1 MPPWLFVDASMSY
14 KSYIRGGDT
23 LAESKIKSRA
33 LRHVS
38 GKLDSGKASSRKGH
52 TKLHL
57 AVRKY
62 TITDKTRE
70 LVEKPSKGTELA
82 KGSKSCLP

>member
-38 GKLDSGKASSRKGH
+38 GKLYGEKR
-52 TKLHL
+52 
-57 AVRKY
+57 V
-62 TITDKTRE
+62 
-70 LVEKPSKGTELA
+70 VEETVQNPVKRYVYVYDY
-82 KGSKSCLP
+82 